1 MKKCPKCQ
9 HANSNQAKFCSN
21 CGTRFSLNCTHC
33 DAEND
38 PEAKFCHQCGNNLMK
53 GHAEKTG
60 QDQKSSAKGRKEA
73 ERRQLTIL
81 FCDLVGST
89 PLSEKLDP
97 EDYRQ
102 VITNYHQVAEK
113 VIRKNGGHVAQYLG
127 DGLLVYFGY
136 PEGLEDAPRA
146 GVRTGLGILKAMAAS
161 NKEWKSAGKTEVNVR
176 IGIHTG
182 LVVVDDH
189 LALGEAVN
197 IAARLEGLAPENGIV
212 LSPQVHNLVY
222 GWFEVNNIGKHTLK
236 GISEPMDI
244 YQVLHESGA
253 ITRLDVAKSKGLS
266 PLVGRRNE
274 LDILMEY
281 WDKAKKGNS
290 NLVLLHGEAGIG
302 KSRLV
307 DTMEVKVAKDPDGNL
322 AVARGSA
329 YQQNSAFFPIS
340 AMIEEYIFH
349 FTDGD
354 IPADKLDKLDRYL
367 KGTSLDFDTALP
379 LLAEFLS
386 IPSEKHPPLII
397 SPFAK
402 RQKTLDILMQ
412 LMLYQAQL
420 KPLLLVIE
428 DLHWAD
434 ASTLEW
440 LNMFKDNLEGKNL
453 LVLCTTRPGLKAE
466 WQDHADVTKIN
477 LQRLASQDMVEI
489 CHHQTKGKALPE
501 EILNQIA
508 TKTEGVPLFVEE
520 LTKTIIESDLLVEK
534 SDGFEVAGPVSSLAI
549 PSTLQDS
556 LLARLDRLD
565 EVKEIVQI
573 GSVLGREFSIDML
586 NAVLQ
591 DKIDNL
597 ELSMHKL
604 LDSEIFYQGGT
615 DEQKVY
621 QFKHALIQDAA
632 YESLLKSRRQQMHQ
646 QVATV
651 LENKFKETIQT
662 QPELLAHHYTE
673 ARQPGLAIP
682 IWLKAGQQASSK
694 NATAEAISHLE
705 MGLGLLHHVKIESDR
720 NNYELDFLLTL
731 GGTFMVSHGF
741 PHPKVK
747 ETFNR
752 ALSIAK
758 SMEISPKLAFIL
770 MGLGGYY
777 FNREDWEAYKETR
790 EYLLQLAEDPDQGY
804 WFELVCRQINGGA
817 SIVQGN
823 FVFANSEY
831 KRVLEIFDPSLP
843 FPWEISP
850 SGYLEIAAKAW
861 WMFCLH
867 VLGHLDQAKNLSEQH
882 LSYEKQHKDS
892 SSLYHIHTFIA
903 LYNMEAR
910 EWELAEKILDKYLP
924 IVREF
929 GDPIFILT
937 AEVYHYVS
945 RAYQGDREAFKT
957 AINLFR
963 VCVDVGF
970 NAFASLGSSFI
981 AELFFLFQD
990 YDGALAWIEKTL
1002 DRINKSGSHC
1012 HTTELFRIKGLTLQA
1027 LGKPKNEVENYF
1039 IEAIELAKKQD
1050 AKTLELRSACEL
1062 AKLWGKQGKTKE
1074 AYNLLQE
1081 VYEWFT
1087 EGHDSVDLKEA
1098 KATLDELKI

>member
-1 MKKCPKCQ
+1 MQ
-9 HANSNQAKFCSN
+9 
-21 CGTRFSLNCTHC
+21 CGFNL
-33 DAEND
+33 END
-38 PEAKFCHQCGNNLMK
+38 EQSERPI
-53 GHAEKTG
+53 
-60 QDQKSSAKGRKEA
+60 SSQSKKASKKEA

-89 PLSEKLDP
+89 PLSEQLDP
-97 EDYRQ
+97 EEYRQ
-102 VITNYHQVAEK
+102 VITDYHQVAEK
-113 VIRKNGGHVAQYLG
+113 VIKQNGGHIAQYLG
-127 DGLLVYFGY
+127 DGLLTYFGY
-136 PEGLEDAPRA
+136 PEGLEDAPKA
-146 GVRTGLGILKAMAAS
+146 GVKTGLGILNAMADA
-161 NKEWKSAGKTEVNVR
+161 NREWEANGKTPVSVR

-182 LVVVDDH
+182 LVVVDEH

-197 IAARLEGLAPENGIV
+197 VAARLEGLAPHNGLVI
-212 LSPQVHNLVY
+212 SPQTHRLIY
-222 GWFEVNNIGKHTLK
+222 GWFEVKSIGKHTLK
-236 GISEPMDI
+236 GISEPMEI

-274 LDILMEY
+274 LDILIEY

-307 DTMEVKVAKDPDGNL
+307 DTMEVEVAKDPEGNL

-329 YQQNSAFFPIS
+329 YKQNSAFSPIS
-340 AMIEEYIFH
+340 GMIEEYIFQ

-354 IPADKLDKLDRYL
+354 KLADKLNKLEGYL
-367 KGTSLDFDTALP
+367 KGSSLDFDSALP

-386 IPSEKHPPLII
+386 IPSEKYPPLII

-466 WQDHADVTKIN
+466 WQDLADVMKIN

-534 SDGFEVAGPVSSLAI
+534 SDCFEVAGPVSSLAI

-586 NAVLQ
+586 HAVLP
-591 DKIDNL
+591 DKTENL

-604 LDSEIFYQGGT
+604 LDLEIFYMGGT
-615 DEQKVY
+615 GEKKVY
-621 QFKHALIQDAA
+621 QFKHALIQDTA

-651 LENKFKETIQT
+651 LENKFKETTQI

-673 ARQPGLAIP
+673 AGQPLPAIP
-682 IWLKAGQQASSK
+682 LWLKAGQQASAK

-705 MGLGLLHHVKIESDR
+705 MGLGLLHHIKSEADR
-720 NNYELDFLLTL
+720 NNLEFDFLLTL
-731 GGTFMVSHGF
+731 GGTYMVSHGF
-741 PHPKVK
+741 PHPKVE
-747 ETFNR
+747 ETFKR
-752 ALSIAK
+752 ALLVAK
-758 SMEISPKLAFIL
+758 SLEVSPKLAFVL
-770 MGLGGYY
+770 MGLLGYY
-777 FNREDWEAYKETR
+777 FNREEWEAANETK
-790 EYLLQLAEDPDQGY
+790 EYLIQLSEDPEHGF
-804 WFELVCRQINGGA
+804 WFEMVWRQINGGTL
-817 SIVQGN
+817 IVQGN
-823 FVFANSEY
+823 LVLANSEY
-831 KRVLEIFDPSLP
+831 KRVLELFDPSIP
-843 FPWEISP
+843 FPWEITP
-850 SGYLEIAAKAW
+850 SGYIEVAAKGW
-861 WMFCLH
+861 WMVCLH
-867 VLGHLDQAKNLSEQH
+867 PLGYIDQAKSLSEQH
-882 LSYEKQHKDS
+882 LSYKEEHKDS
-892 SSLYHIHTFIA
+892 ATLYHTYTFIA
-903 LYNMEAR
+903 LHNMEAR
-910 EWELAEKILDKYLP
+910 EWKSAEKILDEYLP
-924 IVREF
+924 IVKNF
-929 GDPIFILT
+929 GDPIYTLT
-937 AEVYHYVS
+937 AEVYYYVS
-945 RAYQGDREAFKT
+945 KAYLGDRNAFNT
-957 AINLFR
+957 AINLLNI
-963 VCVDVGF
+963 CIDVGF
-970 NAFASLGSSFI
+970 NAFASVGSSYI
-981 AELFFLFQD
+981 AELYFLFKD
-990 YDGALAWIEKTL
+990 YDGALSWIEKTL
-1002 DRINKSGSHC
+1002 ARVNKSGSHF

-1027 LGKPKNEVENYF
+1027 LGKPDEEVENYF
-1039 IEAIELAKKQD
+1039 IRAMDLSRKQSAKTFELRT
-1050 AKTLELRSACEL
+1050 TLELARFWE
-1062 AKLWGKQGKTKE
+1062 KQGKRDE
-1074 AYNLLQE
+1074 AYELLKGI
-1081 VYEWFT
+1081 YDWFT
-1087 EGHDSVDLKEA
+1087 EGHDSVDLREA
-1098 KATLDELKI
+1098 KATLDELKK